1 MTEDRICSVI
11 PTYQHTKASTMLF
24 TLTTTDPT
32 PPSTARPREKE
43 SNSCADLAGNDRL
56 VLLAETWG
64 PGFDWLT
71 EDVVYG
77 MFYADCSILDDV

>member
-1 MTEDRICSVI
+1 
-11 PTYQHTKASTMLF
+11 MLF

-32 PPSTARPREKE
+32 PPSTARPREKD

-71 EDVVYG
+71 EDVVFG
-77 MFYADCSILDDV
+77 MFYADCSTLDDV